1 MRCDSKFRLKSCC
14 WSDYLPVSASG
25 AAWNN
30 MESYDRFT
38 TCLVF
43 VLLLNCILVVDSRSV
58 NDTIYYTPAYCDFVL
73 LTSVFPY
80 SSPEMPPSNEWVERT
95 VSFCLYI
102 NLLVGHCCWRI
113 PRKWTNEL
121 WSFHCSSSRL
131 PEAAAPVGGPVLTS
145 YEPAFSIA
153 VVPNRCRGGQ
163 IIDRKGNCRDPFWNK
178 VWHQS
183 ALRYGPHRMRQSRQ
197 KRRKTRSNKLAVS
210 ERQQPWMTTGYKSCL
225 LRTPLNSWVEFRFK
239 EGHEKNSSYCC
250 HTASVEL
257 KKKSERPRSV
267 PSIRLDFIRMKWHD
281 ENGVWLKIRLSRW
294 IIDQPSGWF
303 SDRNIFH
310 KHVLF
315 PSPMGA
321 VQDGD
326 SRPCELHSLS
336 VQRPFAR

>member
-1 MRCDSKFRLKSCC
+1 M
-14 WSDYLPVSASG
+14 
-25 AAWNN
+25 
-30 MESYDRFT
+30 
-38 TCLVF
+38 
-43 VLLLNCILVVDSRSV
+43 
-58 NDTIYYTPAYCDFVL
+58 
-73 LTSVFPY
+73 
-80 SSPEMPPSNEWVERT
+80 
-95 VSFCLYI
+95 
-102 NLLVGHCCWRI
+102 
-113 PRKWTNEL
+113 
-121 WSFHCSSSRL
+121 
-131 PEAAAPVGGPVLTS
+131 TS